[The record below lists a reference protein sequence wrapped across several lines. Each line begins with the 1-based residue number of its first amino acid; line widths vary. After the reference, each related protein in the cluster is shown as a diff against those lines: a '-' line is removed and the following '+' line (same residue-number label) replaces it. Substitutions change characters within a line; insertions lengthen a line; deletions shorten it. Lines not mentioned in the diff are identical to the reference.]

1 MALYLEWAMSGLTFN
16 TNGDFPLKTIGNSPD
31 SPTRETFGC
40 TGLKQ
45 APEKRGPGATS
56 QVGVGVL
63 VPVFVTI
70 WNFLF

>member
-1 MALYLEWAMSGLTFN
+1 MSELTFN
-16 TNGDFPLKTIGNSPD
+16 TNGDIPLKTIGNSPD
-31 SPTRETFGC
+31 SQTRETYGC

-45 APEKRGPGATS
+45 ALGKRGPGATS

-63 VPVFVTI
+63 VLAFVTI